1 MIAVKTGRFARGT
14 EGAHEDRNGRER
26 PLTGAGIRL
35 PALRAGDPAVHR
47 LLRRVMTAAKHRMPA
62 LRARR
67 CAAELIPVD
76 GGCVLLITPGGRVPD
91 DAPWLYRAAD
101 ISALLALAAHLRG
114 YPWEQPCSTL
124 YAVDGGYLLLLSPP
138 APGVRPPIV
147 EEYLTH
153 VGDGAVAAAV
163 AAEHGRLLFAGDA
176 LEHLSGKLP
185 HRD

>member
-1 MIAVKTGRFARGT
+1 MKIETVAN
-14 EGAHEDRNGRER
+14 DRLRVWLSDRE
-26 PLTGAGIRL
+26 LSGAGVRL
-35 PALRAGDPAVHR
+35 SALRADDPAVHR
-47 LLRRVMTAAKHRMPA
+47 LLRRVMTAAKRRIPA

-91 DAPWLYRAAD
+91 AAPWLYRAAD

-138 APGVRPPIV
+138 AAGKRPPIV

-176 LEHLSGKLP
+176 LERLGGKQP
-185 HRD
+185 YRD